1 MSKIFVDTIE
11 PKTSGGKVSL
21 KSPGQILEV
30 ISSVC
35 DGSTVNG
42 YTFQNVTAAQELTTS
57 FADINGSLISYT
69 PPSDATQV
77 AYEFNYHGAF
87 TDNFPIISKKFFID
101 SDEILYAR
109 TTYTGNSNQS
119 LRVNFK
125 WIINIGG
132 ATNTNTGRVATWT
145 SAKTLK
151 MEAREYGGSN
161 EGKLH
166 HHAYWE
172 NTGNGGFSM
181 PTLTITAIR

>member
-42 YTFQNVTAAQELTTS
+42 YTFQNVTAAQEFTTS
-57 FADINGSLISYT
+57 FVDVTGSSISYT
-69 PPSDATQV
+69 PPADATQV
-77 AYEFNYHGAF
+77 AYEFNYHAGF
-87 TDNFPIISKKFFID
+87 TDNHSINSLKFFID

-109 TTYTGNSNQS
+109 STFTASTNLSVR
-119 LRVNFK
+119 LNFK
-125 WIINIGG
+125 WVINIGG
-132 ATNTNTGRVATWT
+132 TTSTNTGRVATWT

-151 MEAREYGGSN
+151 IQGREYGSAN
-161 EGKLH
+161 EGKIH
-166 HHAYWE
+166 HHNYWE
-172 NTGNGGFSM
+172 NTGTGGFSM